1 MRKVGQSKDNQ
12 GHQALRS
19 ENREGWG
26 LWHVGQI
33 MTTLRELLPTSFPSW
48 DGGLKH
54 QAFYFIK
61 RVRNFQLVACNIL
74 GFKY

>member
-19 ENREGWG
+19 ENNREGWG

-33 MTTLRELLPTSFPSW
+33 MTTSRELLPTSFPSW

-54 QAFYFIK
+54 QAFTISK
-61 RVRNFQLVACNIL
+61 ESETSNLLHAIS
-74 GFKY
+74 